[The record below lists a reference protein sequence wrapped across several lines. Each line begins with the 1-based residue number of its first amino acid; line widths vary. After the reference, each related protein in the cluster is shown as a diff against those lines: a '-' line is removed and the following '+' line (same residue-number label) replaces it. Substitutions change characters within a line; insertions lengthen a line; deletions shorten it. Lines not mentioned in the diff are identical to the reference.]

1 MNPAPRILLQS
12 FLPIPIPRPSS
23 VSQRSPLPS
32 GALLPET
39 DCLSALRL
47 ATKESHARLD
57 ASLPLGR
64 ADASLEDYRHHT
76 LALSAWLA
84 ALQPHLATL
93 QPLAPGFD
101 FACSARLRTLQA
113 DWQATHTGQA
123 DGEAGFGAASTCT
136 QRMVAQ
142 ALSAFGAP
150 GHAAVCWGL
159 AYVVEGSQ
167 LGGQFLYQRLAP
179 RLAPH
184 PLRYLQGQGGAGT
197 GLRWKQFTRLL
208 DASVRHPADIQAACA
223 GARAG
228 FDGLRQQLQGQGVL
242 A

>member
-1 MNPAPRILLQS
+1 M
-12 FLPIPIPRPSS
+12 
-23 VSQRSPLPS
+23 SQRSPLPS
-32 GALLPET
+32 GTPVPET
-39 DCLSALRL
+39 DCLSALRRT
-47 ATKESHARLD
+47 TKESHAQLD

-76 LALSAWLA
+76 LALSAWLT
-84 ALQPHLATL
+84 ALQPHLAAL
-93 QPLAPGFD
+93 ESLVPGFD
-101 FACSARLRTLQA
+101 FARPARLHALHA
-113 DWQATHTGQA
+113 DWLATHA
-123 DGEAGFGAASTCT
+123 APPHAKDGFGDTSGCT
-136 QRMVAQ
+136 QEMAAQ
-142 ALSAFGAP
+142 AFSAFGAP

-184 PLRYLQGQGGAGT
+184 PLRYLQGLGAGT
-197 GLRWKQFTRLL
+197 GLRWKHFTRLL
-208 DASVRHPADIQAACA
+208 DTHVQSRFDIQAACA